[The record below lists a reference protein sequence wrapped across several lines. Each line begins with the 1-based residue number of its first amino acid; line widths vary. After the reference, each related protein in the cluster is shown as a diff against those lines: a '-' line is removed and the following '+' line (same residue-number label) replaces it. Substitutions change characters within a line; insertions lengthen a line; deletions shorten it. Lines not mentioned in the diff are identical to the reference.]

1 MLKLIPD
8 WKQAYKF
15 LSVQVAMLIVLLAG
29 LQEVLPD
36 LKEHLPAQWY
46 AGLAVLVA
54 VARVLAQPKL
64 MSPEAAKDKGA
75 A

>member
-15 LSVQVAMLIVLLAG
+15 LSVQVAMLIVLLAS

-36 LKEHLPAQWY
+36 LKEHLPGHWY
-46 AGLAVLVA
+46 AGLAILVA

-64 MSPEAAKDKGA
+64 MSPETVEDKRDV
-75 A
+75 